1 MCYLV
6 LGAVLLTKVNSY
18 TQYSIWGRDLS
29 ITLARSIHREEQDNR
44 KSTLKYTYLPY
55 FVWAEHCLYY

>member
-6 LGAVLLTKVNSY
+6 PGAVLLTKVNSY

-29 ITLARSIHREEQDNR
+29 ITLARSIHRENKKIER
-44 KSTLKYTYLPY
+44 
-55 FVWAEHCLYY
+55 VH